1 MNNKR
6 MFQWVER
13 GESLFPEVVLRDFAS
28 EGQIPE
34 ACLLYK
40 GKPIMVMDQ
49 CYEIFPWWKVRG
61 RARRVAKRLDAI
73 YNSSY
78 DTKRI
83 MFTFERITGV
93 GAP

>member
-61 RARRVAKRLDAI
+61 RARRVAKRLDA
-73 YNSSY
+73 
-78 DTKRI
+78 
-83 MFTFERITGV
+83 FTIHPMTPNVLCLPLKESQG
-93 GAP
+93 